1 MLIYLQAI
9 ETEEDKSKFERLYE
23 AYSGLMFHTAFKLLA
38 QREDA
43 EDAVHHAF
51 VKIAENITKIS
62 DPECPKTRAFVVTI
76 VENCAIDLLRSRKRR
91 GEVPLDLDGDGIP
104 VTAEETDDR
113 LTALILALPA
123 RQREVILLKYY
134 HGFRLR
140 EIASLLNVSLA
151 AATKAEQRA
160 RQRLAEL
167 YEREEE
173 NG

>member
-140 EIASLLNVSLA
+140 EIASLLNVSFA

-160 RQRLAEL
+160 RRRLAEL